1 METEKPKA
9 KSKDVRIA
17 RVASF
22 ATCLAV
28 ALAACPSMVV
38 EAKVV
43 WGCSAPAA
51 TNAAPATKTAPA
63 KNAVPALLR
72 PVTLVDAE
80 GMAESGFVDPF
91 RRRGDDGD
99 GGAAA
104 SDDDGLMRT
113 TMGEISSEF
122 RILAIVIPHDT
133 NTPRAALI
141 QFHDADEPIL
151 VHQGDLVRVDRA
163 DGRGRAGIAK
173 GKRPRT
179 SAAGGAARQRKGLAG
194 NGPVGA
200 VRRGNADAELEEQLR
215 RFVFYVNV
223 KNIEPTFIE
232 VYHNKKRPDETIRL
246 NW

>member
-1 METEKPKA
+1 METVKQKA
-9 KSKDVRIA
+9 KSKAVRIA

-22 ATCLAV
+22 ATCLA
-28 ALAACPSMVV
+28 LAACPSMVA

-43 WGCSAPAA
+43 WGRSAPAA
-51 TNAAPATKTAPA
+51 TNAAPATKIAPA

-72 PVTLVDAE
+72 PVTLVDEDGKAE
-80 GMAESGFVDPF
+80 TGFVDPF
-91 RRRGDDGD
+91 RRRGEDGE

-104 SDDDGLMRT
+104 PDADGLMRT

-122 RILAIVIPHDT
+122 RILAIVIPQDT

-151 VHQGDLVRVDRA
+151 VHQGDLVRVDRT
-163 DGRGRAGIAK
+163 GGHGRAAIAK

-179 SAAGGAARQRKGLAG
+179 SAAGGAARQRKTQSG
-194 NGPVGA
+194 NGAVGA